1 VDVRRAREVRS
12 LEGRRAVVLGSAV
25 YMARWRR
32 DAMRLLRPR
41 RELKEREVWLFSS
54 GAVDEDKD
62 EPDERRDRWTKP
74 MRVEQLAAE
83 VNTSTWCSGVASPRT
98 LAFSASGWRRT
109 FRPSCA
115 TGAAGARSRPGHRR
129 SRTRCASYRLD
140 PARDAMAEVTITT
153 QPGELPVHVAT
164 VSSGGPRPGVVVIH
178 DGGGIE

>member
-32 DAMRLLRPR
+32 DAMRLLRRR

-54 GAVDEDKD
+54 GAVGEDKD

-83 VNTSTWCSGVASPRT
+83 VKAHEHVVFGGCVSEDAGFLRKRMAKNIPPELRDRRGW
-98 LAFSASGWRRT
+98 SAIEAWAQKIADSLR
-109 FRPSCA
+109 
-115 TGAAGARSRPGHRR
+115 
-129 SRTRCASYRLD
+129 
-140 PARDAMAEVTITT
+140 
-153 QPGELPVHVAT
+153 ELPPG
-164 VSSGGPRPGVVVIH
+164 SGTGR
-178 DGGGIE
+178 DG